1 MNGPLVTS
9 IDAVR
14 WAIADRI
21 RDLGGNEQVV
31 DELATAA
38 AYAVWCTPAG
48 A

>member
-38 AYAVWCTPAG
+38 YAVWCTPIAS
-48 A
+48 

>member
-31 DELATAA
+31 DELAIAA
-38 AYAVWCTPAG
+38 AYAVWCTPA
-48 A
+48 AS